1 MNQGIYTNE
10 EELLKKAINLL
21 TEKLGPIETSRFLS
35 ISKTKRMES
44 VKKHRRWQNGLNK
57 DEFFK
62 EIFK

>member
-1 MNQGIYTNE
+1 MSQGIYTNE

-21 TEKLGPIETSRFLS
+21 TEKLGPVETSRFLS

-44 VKKHRRWQNGLNK
+44 VIRHRRWQRGLNK